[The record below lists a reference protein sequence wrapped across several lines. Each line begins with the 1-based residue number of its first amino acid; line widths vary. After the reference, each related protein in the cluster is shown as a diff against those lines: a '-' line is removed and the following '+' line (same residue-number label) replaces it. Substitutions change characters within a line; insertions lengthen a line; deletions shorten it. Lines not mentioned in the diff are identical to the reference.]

1 MGNNDS
7 KIPIIIPNDELYT
20 GYNLGNMFE
29 SMGLKYMDDE
39 SNYNSNSLEL
49 KKKARL
55 KITPKQKIISGSTY
69 QDQNYEVCPFYMNK
83 DTYFITKSF
92 SKWMYE
98 LIEKSADNF
107 LNEISNNLNNNP
119 EAFIINNLYERF
131 HNSFQTDSQ
140 LINLPL
146 GPVGIKSDSN
156 LTGYKFYSSDFN
168 FKKIDVNDDKSVMN
182 ESRNETSIDKS
193 INNQYRSDIY
203 NFLDAILNNSFTY
216 NFVTNSNNKYILIK
230 LPNQFQVYKFIEQEF
245 KSSNLISKSN
255 NINELLIKDQTK
267 FESENFILLSQDDL
281 SSSDLISNLQVL
293 CNISIPILNVKINN
307 ENGSETFNLQN
318 IDYIV
323 YINSNISEI
332 KDQNKSNDKLIIS
345 ELSFKDSTIN
355 NDKFKFMSKKI
366 FNNSSFK

>member
-1 MGNNDS
+1 MGNKDS

-29 SMGLKYMDDE
+29 SMGLKYLDDE

-131 HNSFQTDSQ
+131 HDSFQTDSQ

-267 FESENFILLSQDDL
+267 FDSENFILLSQDDL

-307 ENGSETFNLQN
+307 ENESETFNLQN

-345 ELSFKDSTIN
+345 ELTFKDSTIN

>member
-1 MGNNDS
+1 MGDNNS
-7 KIPIIIPNDELYT
+7 KIPIIIPNDELYS
-20 GYNLGNMFE
+20 GYNLGNMFD
-29 SMGLKYMDDE
+29 SMGLKYLDNE
-39 SNYNSNSLEL
+39 SNFNSNSLEL

-55 KITPKQKIISGSTY
+55 KITPKQKIITGSTY

-119 EAFIINNLYERF
+119 EAFIINNLYENF
-131 HNSFQTDSQ
+131 HKTFQTDSQ

-146 GPVGIKSDSN
+146 GPIGIKSDSN
-156 LTGYKFYSSDFN
+156 LTGYNFYSSDFN
-168 FKKIDVNDDKSVMN
+168 FKKIDINDNKSVMN
-182 ESRNETSIDKS
+182 EMNNKT
-193 INNQYRSDIY
+193 INNQYRSEMY
-203 NFLDAILNNSFTY
+203 NFLDAILNNSFNY

-230 LPNQFQVYKFIEQEF
+230 LPNQYQVYKYIEQEF

-255 NINELLIKDQTK
+255 NINDLLIKDQTK
-267 FESENFILLSQDDL
+267 FESENFILLSQEDL

-307 ENGSETFNLQN
+307 EIESETFNLQN

-323 YINSNISEI
+323 YINSNVSEI
-332 KDQNKSNDKLIIS
+332 KEQNKSNDKLIAS

-355 NDKFKFMSKKI
+355 NDKFKFMNKKI
-366 FNNSSFK
+366 FSNSTTE